1 LNVSPVHAEPVEAFL
16 AFSAESIMDLL
27 VLDAVSKRFG
37 GVSALD
43 RISFSI
49 PENQVVGI
57 IGLNG
62 SGKTTAV
69 NVITGFVKP
78 DSGHIWLKAKEIT
91 GFAPHRVAALG
102 VTRTFQTVRPFH
114 NLPAYKNLIVPLYS
128 PRIRKFTES
137 GRWGDRDAVALDLLE
152 EVGFE
157 RDSYV
162 PYKPASTLP
171 HGYLRRLELAR
182 CLALRPDLLITDEL
196 FSGLSASEI
205 GSIVPL
211 IEKLQA
217 RGMTIMMVEH
227 RLREL
232 FRLANKIVVMDR
244 GRKIAEGSPTEI
256 VENSTVKETYLG
268 AEL

>member
-1 LNVSPVHAEPVEAFL
+1 
-16 AFSAESIMDLL
+16 MDLL
-27 VLDAVSKRFG
+27 ALTDVSKSFG
-37 GVSALD
+37 GIKALD
-43 RISFSI
+43 RVSFSVA
-49 PENQVVGI
+49 ENEVVGI

-62 SGKTTAV
+62 SGKTTTV
-69 NVITGFVKP
+69 NIISGFIKADSGRIILKDKDITGLP
-78 DSGHIWLKAKEIT
+78 
-91 GFAPHRVAALG
+91 PHKIAALG
-102 VTRTFQTVRPFH
+102 IARTFQTVRPFH

-137 GRWGDRDAVALDLLE
+137 GQWGDRDAVALDLLE

-196 FSGLSASEI
+196 FSGLSTAEV
-205 GSIVPL
+205 GSMVPM

-217 RGMTIMMVEH
+217 RGMTIIMVEH

-232 FRLANKIVVMDR
+232 FRLATSIVVMDG
-244 GRKIAEGSPTEI
+244 GRKIAEGSPSAI
-256 VENSTVKETYLG
+256 VENTTVKETYLG

>member
-1 LNVSPVHAEPVEAFL
+1 MDIL
-16 AFSAESIMDLL
+16 ALKD
-27 VLDAVSKRFG
+27 VSKSFG
-37 GVSALD
+37 GIKALD
-43 RISFSI
+43 RVSFTVAAN
-49 PENQVVGI
+49 EVVGI

-62 SGKTTAV
+62 SGKTTTV
-69 NVITGFVKP
+69 NVISGFVKP
-78 DSGHIWLKAKEIT
+78 DSGRIEFKDKEIN
-91 GFAPHRVAALG
+91 GFPPHKIAALG
-102 VTRTFQTVRPFH
+102 IARTFQTVRPFH
-114 NLPAYKNLIVPLYS
+114 NLPAFKNLIVPLYS
-128 PRIRKFTES
+128 PRIRKLTES

-196 FSGLSASEI
+196 FSGLSTSEV
-205 GSIVPL
+205 GSMMPL
-211 IEKLQA
+211 IEKLQQ
-217 RGMTIMMVEH
+217 RGMTLIMVEH

-232 FRLANKIVVMDR
+232 FRVANKIVVMDR
-244 GRKIAEGSPTEI
+244 GQKIAEGPPREI
-256 VENSTVKETYLG
+256 IENAAVKETYLG

>member
-1 LNVSPVHAEPVEAFL
+1 MDILTLN
-16 AFSAESIMDLL
+16 D
-27 VLDAVSKRFG
+27 VSKSFG
-37 GVSALD
+37 GVQALD
-43 RISFSI
+43 RVSFTVA
-49 PENQVVGI
+49 ENEVVGI

-69 NVITGFVKP
+69 NIISGFVKP
-78 DSGHIWLKAKEIT
+78 DAGRIGFKDKEIT
-91 GFAPHRVAALG
+91 GLAPHKIAALG
-102 VTRTFQTVRPFH
+102 IARTFQTVRPFH
-114 NLPAYKNLIVPLYS
+114 NLPAFKNLIIPLYS

-162 PYKPASTLP
+162 PYKPASALP

-196 FSGLSASEI
+196 FSGLSTAEV
-205 GSIVPL
+205 GSMVPL
-211 IEKLQA
+211 IEKFQQ
-217 RGMTIMMVEH
+217 RGMTVIMVEH

-244 GRKIAEGSPTEI
+244 GRKIAEGRPNEI
-256 VENSTVKETYLG
+256 VEDRTVKETYLG

>member
-1 LNVSPVHAEPVEAFL
+1 VDF
-16 AFSAESIMDLL
+16 L
-27 VLDAVSKRFG
+27 VLKEVSKSFG
-37 GVSALD
+37 GVKALD
-43 RISFSI
+43 RVSFSI
-49 PENQVVGI
+49 AKNQVVGI

-69 NVITGFVKP
+69 NAITGFIEP
-78 DSGHIWLKAKEIT
+78 DSGSIRFQGREIT
-91 GFAPHRVAALG
+91 GLPPHRIATLG
-102 VTRTFQTVRPFH
+102 IARSFQTVRPFH

-137 GRWGDRDAVALDLLE
+137 GRWGDRDSVALDLLE

-196 FSGLSASEI
+196 FSGMSASEVA
-205 GSIVPL
+205 SVVPL
-211 IEKLQA
+211 IEKLQDK
-217 RGMTIMMVEH
+217 GMTLIMVEH

-232 FRLANKIVVMDR
+232 FRLADRVVVMDR
-244 GRKIAEGSPTEI
+244 GRKVAEGSPAEI
-256 VENSTVKETYLG
+256 VENRTVRETYLG

>member
-1 LNVSPVHAEPVEAFL
+1 
-16 AFSAESIMDLL
+16 MDLL
-27 VLDAVSKRFG
+27 TLTDVSKNFG
-37 GVSALD
+37 GIKALD
-43 RISFSI
+43 SLSFSI
-49 PENQVVGI
+49 AQNEVLGI

-62 SGKTTAV
+62 SGKTTTV
-69 NVITGFVKP
+69 NIISGFAKP
-78 DSGHIWLKAKEIT
+78 DSGHIRLNDREIT
-91 GFAPHRVAALG
+91 GLPPHKIAALG
-102 VTRTFQTVRPFH
+102 IARTFQTVRPFH

-162 PYKPASTLP
+162 PYKPAATLP

-196 FSGLSASEI
+196 FSGLSTAEV
-205 GSIVPL
+205 GSMVPM

-217 RGMTIMMVEH
+217 RGMTIIMVEH

-232 FRLANKIVVMDR
+232 FRLATKIVVMDG
-244 GRKIAEGSPTEI
+244 GRKIAEGSPSAI
-256 VENSTVKETYLG
+256 VENTTVKETYLG

>member
-1 LNVSPVHAEPVEAFL
+1 MRGCVCMELLALNE
-16 AFSAESIMDLL
+16 I
-27 VLDAVSKRFG
+27 SKGFG
-37 GVSALD
+37 GVNALD
-43 RISFSI
+43 KVSFSVA
-49 PENQVVGI
+49 ENQLLGI

-78 DSGHIWLKAKEIT
+78 DSGQIWFKGKEVT
-91 GFAPHRVAALG
+91 GFPPHRIATLG
-102 VTRTFQTVRPFH
+102 IARSFQTVRPFH
-114 NLPAYKNLIVPLYS
+114 NLPAFKNLIVPLYS

-162 PYKPASTLP
+162 PYKPAATLP

-196 FSGLSASEI
+196 FSGLSTSEV
-205 GSIVPL
+205 GSMVPL
-211 IEKLQA
+211 IAKLQA
-217 RGMTIMMVEH
+217 RGMTIIMVEH

-232 FRLANKIVVMDR
+232 FRLANQIVVMDR
-244 GRKIAEGSPTEI
+244 GRKIAEGLPREI

>member
-1 LNVSPVHAEPVEAFL
+1 
-16 AFSAESIMDLL
+16 MDLL
-27 VLDAVSKRFG
+27 VLKEVSKNFG
-37 GVSALD
+37 GIRALD
-43 RISFSI
+43 RISFSVA
-49 PENQVVGI
+49 EGEVVGM

-69 NVITGFVKP
+69 NIVTGFVKP
-78 DSGHIWLKAKEIT
+78 DSGQIWFKSEEIT
-91 GFAPHRVAALG
+91 GLAPHRTATLG
-102 VTRTFQTVRPFH
+102 IARSFQTVRPFH
-114 NLPAYKNLIVPLYS
+114 NLPAFKNLIVPLYS
-128 PRIRKFTES
+128 PRIRKLTES

-182 CLALRPDLLITDEL
+182 CLASRPDLLITDEL
-196 FSGLSASEI
+196 FSGLSTSEVASM
-205 GSIVPL
+205 VPL

-217 RGMTIMMVEH
+217 RGMTLIMVEH

-232 FRLANKIVVMDR
+232 FRVASRVVVLDR
-244 GRKIAEGSPTEI
+244 GRKVADGSPAEI
-256 VENSTVKETYLG
+256 VENSAVKETYLG

>member
-1 LNVSPVHAEPVEAFL
+1 
-16 AFSAESIMDLL
+16 MDLM
-27 VLDAVSKRFG
+27 VLSEVSKSFG
-37 GVSALD
+37 GVKALD
-43 RISFSI
+43 RMSFSVAK
-49 PENQVVGI
+49 NQVVGI

-69 NVITGFVKP
+69 NAITGFIEP
-78 DSGHIWLKAKEIT
+78 DSGSIQFQDREIT
-91 GFAPHRVAALG
+91 GLPPHRIATLG
-102 VTRTFQTVRPFH
+102 IARSFQTVRPFH

-137 GRWGDRDAVALDLLE
+137 GRWGDRDSVALDLLE

-196 FSGLSASEI
+196 FSGMSASEVA
-205 GSIVPL
+205 SVVPL
-211 IEKLQA
+211 IEKLQDK
-217 RGMTIMMVEH
+217 GMTLIMVEH

-232 FRLANKIVVMDR
+232 FRLADRVVVMDR
-244 GRKIAEGSPTEI
+244 GRKVAEGSPAEI
-256 VENSTVKETYLG
+256 VENRTVKETYLG

>member
-1 LNVSPVHAEPVEAFL
+1 VE
-16 AFSAESIMDLL
+16 LL
-27 VLDAVSKRFG
+27 RLTDVSKSFG
-37 GVSALD
+37 GVKALD
-43 RISFSI
+43 RVSFSVA
-49 PENQVVGI
+49 ENEIVGM

-62 SGKTTAV
+62 SGKTSAV
-69 NVITGFVKP
+69 NIITGFVKP
-78 DSGHIWLKAKEIT
+78 DSGRVGFKDRDIT
-91 GFAPHRVAALG
+91 GLASHRIATLG
-102 VTRTFQTVRPFH
+102 IARTFQTVRCFH

-128 PRIRKFTES
+128 PRIRKFTDS

-157 RDSYV
+157 RDAHV

-196 FSGLSASEI
+196 FSGLSTSEV
-205 GSIVPL
+205 SSMVPL

-217 RGMTIMMVEH
+217 RGMTLMMVEH

-232 FRLANKIVVMDR
+232 FRLANRVVVMDR
-244 GRKIAEGSPTEI
+244 GRKVAEGSPAKI
-256 VENSTVKETYLG
+256 VEDRAVKETYLG

>member
-1 LNVSPVHAEPVEAFL
+1 
-16 AFSAESIMDLL
+16 MDLL
-27 VLDAVSKRFG
+27 ILEEISKSFG
-37 GVSALD
+37 GIKALD
-43 RISFSI
+43 GASFSVK
-49 PENQVVGI
+49 ENEVVGI

-62 SGKTTAV
+62 SGKTTSV

-78 DSGHIWLKAKEIT
+78 DWGHVRFKGQEIT
-91 GFAPHRVAALG
+91 GLPPHRIAALG
-102 VTRTFQTVRPFH
+102 IARSFQTVRPFH
-114 NLPAYKNLIVPLYS
+114 NLPAFKNLIVPLFA
-128 PRIRKFTES
+128 PRIRKFTAS

-157 RDSYV
+157 RDSTV
-162 PYKPASTLP
+162 PYKPARTLP

-196 FSGLSASEI
+196 FSGLSSSEVA
-205 GSIVPL
+205 SIVPL

-217 RGMTIMMVEH
+217 RGMTLIMVEH

-232 FRLANKIVVMDR
+232 FRLAHRVVVMDR
-244 GRKIAEGSPTEI
+244 GRKIAEGTPAQI
-256 VENSTVKETYLG
+256 IDNNTVKETYLG

>member
-1 LNVSPVHAEPVEAFL
+1 MELLALNK
-16 AFSAESIMDLL
+16 I
-27 VLDAVSKRFG
+27 SKGFG
-37 GVSALD
+37 GVNALD
-43 RISFSI
+43 KVSFSVA
-49 PENQVVGI
+49 ENQLLGI

-78 DSGHIWLKAKEIT
+78 DSGQIWFKGKEVT
-91 GFAPHRVAALG
+91 GFPPHRIATLG
-102 VTRTFQTVRPFH
+102 IARSFQTVRPFH
-114 NLPAYKNLIVPLYS
+114 NLPAFKNLIVPLYS

-162 PYKPASTLP
+162 PYKPAATLP

-196 FSGLSASEI
+196 FSGLSTSEV
-205 GSIVPL
+205 GSMVPL
-211 IEKLQA
+211 IAKLQA
-217 RGMTIMMVEH
+217 RGMTIIMVEH

-232 FRLANKIVVMDR
+232 FRLANQIVVMDR
-244 GRKIAEGSPTEI
+244 GRKIAEGLPREI

>member
-1 LNVSPVHAEPVEAFL
+1 
-16 AFSAESIMDLL
+16 MDLL
-27 VLDAVSKRFG
+27 TLKDVSKSFG
-37 GVSALD
+37 GVKALD
-43 RISFSI
+43 RVSFSAA
-49 PENQVVGI
+49 ENAVTGI

-69 NVITGFVKP
+69 NIITGFVKP
-78 DSGHIWLKAKEIT
+78 DSGQICFKGNDIT
-91 GFAPHRVAALG
+91 GLPPHRIAALG
-102 VTRTFQTVRPFH
+102 IARSFQTVRPFH
-114 NLPAYKNLIVPLYS
+114 NLAAFKNLIVPLYS

-182 CLALRPDLLITDEL
+182 CLALRPDLLITDEM
-196 FSGLSASEI
+196 FSGLSTSEV
-205 GSIVPL
+205 GSMVPL

-217 RGMTIMMVEH
+217 RGMTIIMVEH

-232 FRLANKIVVMDR
+232 FRLTNKIVVMDR
-244 GRKIAEGSPTEI
+244 GRKIAEGSPSEI
-256 VENSTVKETYLG
+256 VENSTVRETYLG

>member
-1 LNVSPVHAEPVEAFL
+1 MDILTFENVAKSFGGIKA
-16 AFSAESIMDLL
+16 
-27 VLDAVSKRFG
+27 LDAVSFEAPRG
-37 GVSALD
+37 EVL
-43 RISFSI
+43 
-49 PENQVVGI
+49 GI

-69 NVITGFVKP
+69 NIISGFIKP
-78 DSGHIWLKAKEIT
+78 DSGRVRFNGRDIT
-91 GFAPHRVAALG
+91 GLAPHRIAALG
-102 VTRTFQTVRPFH
+102 IARTFQTVRPFH
-114 NLPAYKNLIVPLYS
+114 NLPAFKNLIVPLYS

-162 PYKPASTLP
+162 PYRPAAALP

-182 CLALRPDLLITDEL
+182 CMALRPDLLLTDEL
-196 FSGLSASEI
+196 FSGLSVSEV

-211 IEKLQA
+211 MEKLQQS
-217 RGMTIMMVEH
+217 GMSIIMVEH

-232 FRLANKIVVMDR
+232 FRLANKVVVMDR
-244 GRKIAEGSPTEI
+244 GRKIAEGPPSDI
-256 VENSTVKETYLG
+256 VDNGAVKETYLG

>member
-1 LNVSPVHAEPVEAFL
+1 
-16 AFSAESIMDLL
+16 MDIL
-27 VLDAVSKRFG
+27 VLKDVSKDFG
-37 GVSALD
+37 GVNALD
-43 RISFSI
+43 RVSFSVA
-49 PENQVVGI
+49 EKDVLGI

-78 DSGHIWLKAKEIT
+78 DSGHIWFKGEEIT
-91 GFAPHRVAALG
+91 GWPPHRIAAAG
-102 VTRTFQTVRPFH
+102 IARSFQTARPFH
-114 NLPAYKNLIVPLYS
+114 NLPAFKNLIVPLYS
-128 PRIRKFTES
+128 PRIRKFTEG

-162 PYKPASTLP
+162 PYKPAAALP

-196 FSGLSASEI
+196 FSGLSTSEV
-205 GSIVPL
+205 GSMAPL

-217 RGMTIMMVEH
+217 KGMTIIMVEH

-244 GRKIAEGSPTEI
+244 GQKIAEGSPAEI

>member
-1 LNVSPVHAEPVEAFL
+1 MDCLIVEEIAK
-16 AFSAESIMDLL
+16 S
-27 VLDAVSKRFG
+27 FG
-37 GVSALD
+37 GIKALD
-43 RISFSI
+43 GLSFSVK
-49 PENQVVGI
+49 ENEAVGI

-69 NVITGFVKP
+69 NVVTGFVKP
-78 DSGHIWLKAKEIT
+78 DAGHVRFKGKEIT
-91 GFAPHRVAALG
+91 GLPPHRIAAQG
-102 VTRTFQTVRPFH
+102 IARSFQTVRPFH
-114 NLPAYKNLIVPLYS
+114 NLPAFKNLIVPLFS

-157 RDSYV
+157 RDSAV
-162 PYKPASTLP
+162 PYKPAATLP

-196 FSGLSASEI
+196 FSGLSSSEVA
-205 GSIVPL
+205 SIVPL

-217 RGMTIMMVEH
+217 RGMTLIMVEH

-232 FRLANKIVVMDR
+232 FRLANRVVVMDR
-244 GRKIAEGSPTEI
+244 GRKIAEGTPAQI
-256 VENSTVKETYLG
+256 VDNHTVKETYLG

>member
-1 LNVSPVHAEPVEAFL
+1 
-16 AFSAESIMDLL
+16 
-27 VLDAVSKRFG
+27 
-37 GVSALD
+37 
-43 RISFSI
+43 
-49 PENQVVGI
+49 VGI

-69 NVITGFVKP
+69 NAITGFIEP
-78 DSGHIWLKAKEIT
+78 DSGSIRFQGREIT
-91 GFAPHRVAALG
+91 GLPPHRIATLG
-102 VTRTFQTVRPFH
+102 IARSFQTVRPFH

-137 GRWGDRDAVALDLLE
+137 GRWGDRDSVALDLLE

-196 FSGLSASEI
+196 FSGMSASEVA
-205 GSIVPL
+205 SVVPL
-211 IEKLQA
+211 IEKLQDK
-217 RGMTIMMVEH
+217 GMTLIMVEH

-232 FRLANKIVVMDR
+232 FRLADRVVVMDR
-244 GRKIAEGSPTEI
+244 GRKVAEGSPAEI
-256 VENSTVKETYLG
+256 VENRTVRETYLG

>member
-1 LNVSPVHAEPVEAFL
+1 
-16 AFSAESIMDLL
+16 MDLL
-27 VLDAVSKRFG
+27 ILEEISKNFG
-37 GVSALD
+37 GIKALD
-43 RISFSI
+43 DMSFTVR
-49 PENQVVGI
+49 ENEVVGI

-62 SGKTTAV
+62 SGKTTSV

-78 DSGHIWLKAKEIT
+78 DCGHVRFKGNEIT
-91 GFAPHRVAALG
+91 GLPPHRIATLG
-102 VTRTFQTVRPFH
+102 IARSFQTVRPFH
-114 NLPAYKNLIVPLYS
+114 NLPAFKNLIVPLFS

-137 GRWGDRDAVALDLLE
+137 GRWGDRDAVTLDLLE

-162 PYKPASTLP
+162 PYKPAATLP

-196 FSGLSASEI
+196 FSGLSSSEVASM
-205 GSIVPL
+205 VPL

-217 RGMTIMMVEH
+217 RGMTLIMVEH

-232 FRLANKIVVMDR
+232 FRLANRVVVMDR
-244 GRKIAEGSPTEI
+244 GRKLIEGTPAEI
-256 VENSTVKETYLG
+256 VDNNTVKETYLG

>member
-1 LNVSPVHAEPVEAFL
+1 
-16 AFSAESIMDLL
+16 MDLL
-27 VLDAVSKRFG
+27 VLKEVSKAFG

-43 RISFSI
+43 RVSFSVA
-49 PENQVVGI
+49 ENQVLGI

-69 NVITGFVKP
+69 NTITGFIKP
-78 DSGHIWLKAKEIT
+78 DAGQIWFKGNEIT
-91 GFAPHRVAALG
+91 GLTPHRIATLG
-102 VTRTFQTVRPFH
+102 IARSFQTVRPFH
-114 NLPAYKNLIVPLYS
+114 NLPAFKNLIVPLYS

-157 RDSYV
+157 RDSYI
-162 PYKPASTLP
+162 PYKPAATLP

-196 FSGLSASEI
+196 FSGLSTSEV
-205 GSIVPL
+205 GSMVPL

-217 RGMTIMMVEH
+217 RGMTIIMVEH

-232 FRLANKIVVMDR
+232 FRLANRVVVMDR
-244 GRKIAEGSPTEI
+244 GRKIAEGTTSEI

>member
-1 LNVSPVHAEPVEAFL
+1 
-16 AFSAESIMDLL
+16 MDLL
-27 VLDAVSKRFG
+27 VLNEISKRFG
-37 GVSALD
+37 GVNALD
-43 RISFSI
+43 RLSFSVA
-49 PENQVVGI
+49 ENQVLGI

-78 DSGHIWLKAKEIT
+78 ESGKIWFKGYEIT
-91 GFAPHRVAALG
+91 GFPPHRIAALG
-102 VTRTFQTVRPFH
+102 IARTFQTVRPFH
-114 NLPAYKNLIVPLYS
+114 NLPAFKNLIVPLYS
-128 PRIRKFTES
+128 PRVRKFTES

-196 FSGLSASEI
+196 FSGLSSSEI
-205 GSIVPL
+205 GSMVPL

-217 RGMTIMMVEH
+217 RGITVIMVEH

-232 FRLANKIVVMDR
+232 FRLANKVIVLDR
-244 GRKIAEGSPTEI
+244 GRKLAEGSPTEI
-256 VENSTVKETYLG
+256 VESSTVKETYVG

>member
-1 LNVSPVHAEPVEAFL
+1 MEH
-16 AFSAESIMDLL
+16 L
-27 VLDAVSKRFG
+27 VLNEVSKRFG
-37 GVSALD
+37 GVNALD
-43 RISFSI
+43 RVSFSVR
-49 PENQVVGI
+49 ENQVVGI

-78 DSGHIWLKAKEIT
+78 DSGKIWFKGREIT
-91 GFAPHRVAALG
+91 GFPPHRIAALG
-102 VTRTFQTVRPFH
+102 IARSFQTVRPFH
-114 NLPAYKNLIVPLYS
+114 TLPAFKNLIVPLYS

-157 RDSYV
+157 RDSSV

-196 FSGLSASEI
+196 FSGLSTSEI
-205 GSIVPL
+205 GSMVPL

-217 RGMTIMMVEH
+217 RGMTVIMVEH

-232 FRLANKIVVMDR
+232 FRLANKVIVLDR
-244 GRKIAEGSPTEI
+244 GRKLAEGSPAEI
-256 VENSTVKETYLG
+256 VESSTVKETYLG

>member
-1 LNVSPVHAEPVEAFL
+1 MNILILDNVSK
-16 AFSAESIMDLL
+16 S
-27 VLDAVSKRFG
+27 FG
-37 GVSALD
+37 GIKALD
-43 RISFSI
+43 RVSFSVA
-49 PENQVVGI
+49 ENEILGI

-62 SGKTTAV
+62 SGKTTTV
-69 NVITGFVKP
+69 NII
-78 DSGHIWLKAKEIT
+78 S
-91 GFAPHRVAALG
+91 GFAKADAGRILFKEREISGLPPHKIAGLG
-102 VTRTFQTVRPFH
+102 IARTFQTVRPFH
-114 NLPAYKNLIVPLYS
+114 NLPAYKNLIVPLHS
-128 PRIRKFTES
+128 PRIRKFTAS
-137 GRWGDRDAVALDLLE
+137 GRWGDRDAVAMDLLE

-196 FSGLSASEI
+196 FSGLSAAEV

-217 RGMTIMMVEH
+217 RGMTIIMVEH

-232 FRLANKIVVMDR
+232 FRLATKIVVMDR
-244 GRKIAEGSPTEI
+244 GRKIAEGSPAAI
-256 VENSTVKETYLG
+256 VENNAVKETYLG

>member
-1 LNVSPVHAEPVEAFL
+1 MELL
-16 AFSAESIMDLL
+16 ALKD
-27 VLDAVSKRFG
+27 VSKSFG
-37 GVSALD
+37 GVEALKQV
-43 RISFSI
+43 SFSVAQNEI
-49 PENQVVGI
+49 VGI

-69 NVITGFVKP
+69 NVISGFTKP
-78 DSGHIWLKAKEIT
+78 ESGGVWFKGEEIT
-91 GFAPHRVAALG
+91 GFAPHKVATLG
-102 VTRTFQTVRPFH
+102 IARSFQTVRPFH

-128 PRIRKFTES
+128 SRIRKFTES
-137 GRWGDRDAVALDLLE
+137 GRWGDRDAVAMDLLE

-157 RDSYV
+157 RDSQI

-182 CLALRPDLLITDEL
+182 CLSLRPDLLITDEL
-196 FSGLSASEI
+196 FSGLSSSEV
-205 GSIVPL
+205 GSMVPL

-217 RGMTIMMVEH
+217 RGMTLVMVEH

-232 FRLANKIVVMDR
+232 FRLANRVIVLDR
-244 GRKIAEGSPTEI
+244 GRKVAEGTPAEI
-256 VENSTVKETYLG
+256 VENVTVRKTYLG

>member
-1 LNVSPVHAEPVEAFL
+1 
-16 AFSAESIMDLL
+16 MDLL
-27 VLDAVSKRFG
+27 VLNEVSKSFG
-37 GVSALD
+37 GVKALD
-43 RISFSI
+43 RMSFSVAK
-49 PENQVVGI
+49 NQVVGI

-69 NVITGFVKP
+69 NAITGFIEP
-78 DSGHIWLKAKEIT
+78 DSGSIQFQDREIT
-91 GFAPHRVAALG
+91 GLPPHRIATLG
-102 VTRTFQTVRPFH
+102 IARSFQTVRPFH

-137 GRWGDRDAVALDLLE
+137 GRWGDRDSVALDLLE

-196 FSGLSASEI
+196 FSGMSASEVA
-205 GSIVPL
+205 SVVPL
-211 IEKLQA
+211 IEKLQDK
-217 RGMTIMMVEH
+217 GMTLIMVEH

-232 FRLANKIVVMDR
+232 FRLANRVVVMDR
-244 GRKIAEGSPTEI
+244 GRKVAEGSPAEI
-256 VENSTVKETYLG
+256 VENRTVRETYLG

>member
-1 LNVSPVHAEPVEAFL
+1 
-16 AFSAESIMDLL
+16 MDIL
-27 VLDAVSKRFG
+27 VLDGVSKRFG
-37 GVSALD
+37 GVNALD
-43 RISFSI
+43 RVSFSVA
-49 PENQVVGI
+49 ENQVLGI

-78 DSGHIWLKAKEIT
+78 ESGKIWFKGHEIT
-91 GFAPHRVAALG
+91 GFPPHRIAALG
-102 VTRTFQTVRPFH
+102 IARTFQTVRPFH
-114 NLPAYKNLIVPLYS
+114 NLPAFKNLIVPLYS
-128 PRIRKFTES
+128 PRVRKFTES

-196 FSGLSASEI
+196 FSGLSSSEI
-205 GSIVPL
+205 GSMVPL

-217 RGMTIMMVEH
+217 RGITVIMVEH

-232 FRLANKIVVMDR
+232 FRLANKVIVLDR
-244 GRKIAEGSPTEI
+244 GRKLAEGSPTEI
-256 VENSTVKETYLG
+256 VESSTVKETYVG